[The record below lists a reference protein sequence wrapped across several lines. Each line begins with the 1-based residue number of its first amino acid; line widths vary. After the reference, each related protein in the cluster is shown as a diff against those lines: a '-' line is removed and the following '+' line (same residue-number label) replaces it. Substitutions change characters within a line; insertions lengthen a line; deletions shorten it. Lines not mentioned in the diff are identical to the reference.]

1 MLGENQSE
9 EEAVEDA
16 VEEEPEEEP
25 EGEPKP
31 EVASPKRRGKQL
43 TLTGMHSKE
52 QGGKNEAG
60 HFESGVRRFGI
71 KMLKYLFVFS

>member
-9 EEAVEDA
+9 EA

-31 EVASPKRRGKQL
+31 EVAYPKRRGKQL

-60 HFESGVRRFGI
+60 HFESGVRLFG
-71 KMLKYLFVFS
+71 LKC